1 MTRLHMAL
9 KSKDQFSMGP
19 SGVEAQSTLRA
30 NCICLGRAADIGRR
44 VQSNEE
50 FSGYR
55 VCVNSLVVTSLCA
68 AIIACFGGFPVTDPE
83 VDVNGKGEDPEE
95 GTAGSVASPK

>member
-1 MTRLHMAL
+1 MAL

-19 SGVEAQSTLRA
+19 RGVEAQSTLRA
-30 NCICLGRAADIGRR
+30 NLICLGRAADIGRH

-50 FSGYR
+50 LSGYR
-55 VCVNSLVVTSLCA
+55 VCINSLVVTSLCA
-68 AIIACFGGFPVTDPE
+68 AIIACFGGIPVVDPGL
-83 VDVNGKGEDPEE
+83 DVNSKGEEPAK